1 MTFSDVNT
9 SGYGLKPPVI
19 DSARGIGSIAIRSP
33 KDEPERERADAARYT
48 GSGGGSSAF
57 SRGRTARPRVPAPP
71 RGFFDA
77 PCASRGALLGPASGA
92 GDGERRFRVP
102 VPAAAAGRRGLAGP
116 EGGDAGADAGAGA
129 VVRAARWTS
138 SRRVVTVTL
147 PETRPAF
154 AFASEPPALE
164 GGVSAEAGGELPG
177 DESGDESELIA
188 PSVEADVGGARGG
201 EGGR

>member
-9 SGYGLKPPVI
+9 SGYGVKPADI
-19 DSARGIGSIAIRSP
+19 EMARGIGSMAISSP

-57 SRGRTARPRVPAPP
+57 SRGTARPRVPAPP

-77 PCASRGALLGPASGA
+77 PCPSRGALLGPASGA

-102 VPAAAAGRRGLAGP
+102 VLAAAAGRRGLAGP
-116 EGGDAGADAGAGA
+116 EGGGAGTGVGAGA

-188 PSVEADVGGARGG
+188 PSVVADVGGVRGG